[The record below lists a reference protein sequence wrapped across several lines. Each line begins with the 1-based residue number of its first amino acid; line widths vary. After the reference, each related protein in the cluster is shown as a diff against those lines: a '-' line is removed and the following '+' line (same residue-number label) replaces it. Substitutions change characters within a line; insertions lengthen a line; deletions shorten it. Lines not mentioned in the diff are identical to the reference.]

1 MDGLIRLHEVF
12 TEEEKVKDYGK
23 NIKRI
28 SGNVAGYL
36 YYTYINKN
44 AKDTLKEEVTF
55 KNKKAIEICPPY
67 P

>member
-1 MDGLIRLHEVF
+1 M
-12 TEEEKVKDYGK
+12 KDYGK

-55 KNKKAIEICPPY
+55 KNRKAVEICPPY